1 MLPEMNQDNRDKVV
15 FDCPI
20 YAQSLINPLGPA
32 AACLSHVQTGRLTLF
47 ISNYVIKEIRELP
60 RKVKPKLGV
69 TPDRVE
75 RLIEDLAKY
84 ALTEDHVPDIYVHP
98 HDPDDS
104 HYVNLAIAT
113 NSRLIV
119 SRDKHLLNLMDVSRS
134 ESRDFLSRFPF
145 LRVIEPQ
152 TLLGELNSSP
162 ERR

>member
-1 MLPEMNQDNRDKVV
+1 
-15 FDCPI
+15 
-20 YAQSLINPLGPA
+20 
-32 AACLSHVQTGRLTLF
+32 
-47 ISNYVIKEIRELP
+47 
-60 RKVKPKLGV
+60 
-69 TPDRVE
+69 
-75 RLIEDLAKY
+75 
-84 ALTEDHVPDIYVHP
+84 
-98 HDPDDS
+98 
-104 HYVNLAIAT
+104 VNLAIAT